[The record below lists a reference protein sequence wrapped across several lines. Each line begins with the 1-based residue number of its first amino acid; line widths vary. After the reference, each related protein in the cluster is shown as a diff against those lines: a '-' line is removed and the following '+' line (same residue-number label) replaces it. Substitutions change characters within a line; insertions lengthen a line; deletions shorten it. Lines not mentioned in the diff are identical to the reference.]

1 MIKTSIKFT
10 QCRRNEDPN
19 RLVLFVMMVVLVL
32 HLQVQLSSSF
42 TTTST
47 RTLTV
52 MNNYHHHHV
61 VTKNGDEDTRMIH
74 TLMNMST
81 TNTNNDNDHD
91 TSSESSSS
99 SSTTTLN
106 VKGLEVLKRDRYVA
120 TNRFA
125 VRKNKGA
132 KFEARWANRKSR
144 LSQLQGFK
152 YFHLMRRVKF
162 NDDDNNDNNNND
174 VVVYDEGNAKDGSNM
189 GNYVSFT
196 IWEKKSDFSS
206 WRKGEAFKEAHGGTS
221 ISAFMSTMI
230 SSALILKGPP
240 RPAFYDGLLLQ
251 STQIQPEDVP
261 LTVDGWRNIQADG
274 ITNLPTECFVVCNQ
288 FYVPFENGPQFEQ
301 RWANRESTLKQCD
314 GFVAFVMMRRD
325 IGGKGHGV
333 VPFDEQSEP
342 TYVSTTIWK
351 NREAF
356 ENWRKGTAFQKAHG
370 QQQSSASV
378 RGEQQQ
384 PPPSPPKPLWTKPPS
399 PVFYEGTLVISKPE
413 GA

>member
-1 MIKTSIKFT
+1 
-10 QCRRNEDPN
+10 
-19 RLVLFVMMVVLVL
+19 MMVVLVL

-42 TTTST
+42 TTTSK
-47 RTLTV
+47 V
-52 MNNYHHHHV
+52 INNNNYNHHV
-61 VTKNGDEDTRMIH
+61 VTNNNNGEDDTRMIH
-74 TLMNMST
+74 TLMNMSKNDQDT
-81 TNTNNDNDHD
+81 TT
-91 TSSESSSS
+91 TS
-99 SSTTTLN
+99 SSTTLN
-106 VKGLEVLKRDRYVA
+106 AKGLEVLKRDRYVA

-162 NDDDNNDNNNND
+162 NDDNG
-174 VVVYDEGNAKDGSNM
+174 VVYDEGNAKDGSNM

-274 ITNLPTECFVVCNQ
+274 ITNLPTECFVACNQ

-370 QQQSSASV
+370 QQQQQQQPSASAG
-378 RGEQQQ
+378 GEQQQ
-384 PPPSPPKPLWTKPPS
+384 PPSPPKPLWTKPPS